1 MIGNEYKHVY
11 KHQTVM
17 HCVGGCSESAQCK
30 NSIEMVYFS
39 YICNF
44 SDIDNNKKKS
54 VNQGIERVLTRD
66 IENIEKYALS

>member
-30 NSIEMVYFS
+30 NSIEMVCFS

-44 SDIDNNKKKS
+44 SDIDNNKKS
-54 VNQGIERVLTRD
+54 PSIERVLTRD